1 MKIPRIASAV
11 GCLDDELVAEA
22 AMVVEATMY
31 SKKKRSLWPGWG
43 AAAACLAVLILAGTL
58 LPSLFRGTAASDGR
72 DKRYREYTLAQN
84 EIAVIWPWEYL
95 TVNEKYTELE
105 MDGVPYL
112 SRGRVS
118 EGLVGERIG
127 SYSVTGYDH
136 LAGLGKPDGAPKY
149 TEEFEVFALKD
160 IAPSQFVAVK
170 MEGSYYVFEHDEYA
184 PPATLGEL
192 MDEVDFPKVVE
203 LNRFDY
209 EDQGGYFALTDDD
222 PIWEI
227 LSACGSA
234 PFVEDQ
240 RWMAAGRRYL
250 SFTFTSEA
258 LGVYNCA
265 LYVTEDGYLWTNA
278 FGWQYLFE
286 IGEEAAG
293 EILRYAEENS
303 VEAAYEP
310 YYKSI
315 AGIITEIA
323 DDYIL
328 VDDSILC
335 KDPAEG
341 ITYKVLLDDLR
352 ISRYVEREIVRVGDT
367 VQISYRGEID
377 ETDGNTVTGAV
388 SLNKAYIYDGD
399 VMVPE

>member
-1 MKIPRIASAV
+1 MKIPRIANAV
-11 GCLDDELVAEA
+11 GYLDDELVVEA
-22 AMVVEATMY
+22 ATY
-31 SKKKRSLWPGWG
+31 GKKKKSPWLKWG
-43 AAAACLAVLILAGTL
+43 AAAACLAMLILAGIL
-58 LPSLFRGTAASDGR
+58 LSSLVRGRMASDGK

-95 TVNEKYTELE
+95 TVYEKYTDLE

-112 SRGRVS
+112 SRGSRVS
-118 EGLVGERIG
+118 EDLVGERIG
-127 SYSVTGYDH
+127 SFPVTGYDH
-136 LAGLGKPDGAPKY
+136 LAGWGGTDAALQY

-160 IAPSQFVAVK
+160 IAPGQFVAVK

-203 LNRFDY
+203 LNCFDY
-209 EDQGGYFALTDDD
+209 EDQGRSYFALTDDD

-240 RWMAAGRRYL
+240 RWMTAGRRYL

-293 EILRYAEENS
+293 EILRYAKENS
-303 VEAAYEP
+303 VETVYEP
-310 YYKSI
+310 YQKYI
-315 AGIITEIA
+315 AGIITEITDA
-323 DDYIL
+323 YIL

-335 KDPAEG
+335 KDPDEG

-352 ISRYVEREIVRVGDT
+352 ISRYVEREIVRVGDA

-377 ETDGNTVTGAV
+377 ETDGNAVTGAV
-388 SLNKAYIYDGD
+388 SLNKVFIYDGD
-399 VMVPE
+399 VMIYE